1 MRAEIIAAK
10 AKEKAK
16 KERAQIN
23 QRYFK
28 TGKGEYAEGDRFL
41 GLSVPDTRTLA
52 KEFRETPLEEAE
64 KLLHSEYHELR
75 LLALFI
81 MIWQFKKG
89 DQASRK
95 RIYQLYLGNTKHIN
109 NWDLVD
115 TTAEHIVGAYLYDRS
130 HTVLEKLARSPTLW
144 ERRIAML
151 SCFYFIRKKEFE
163 TALVIAEMLVND
175 KEDLIHKAVGWMLRE
190 IGERDQKSELGFLNR
205 HYKTM
210 PRTMLRYAIEKF
222 EPALR
227 MKYLKG

>member
-28 TGKGEYAEGDRFL
+28 TGKGEYAEEDRFL

-130 HTVLEKLARSPTLW
+130 HMVLEKLARSPTLW